1 MSIKHKSE
9 TPYVNAGPAVGKDS
23 EPLKNKVLSTGE
35 GHEYTKPA
43 TPESPILFSLGTRR
57 AVRGTGIVN
66 MIDSKG

>member
-35 GHEYTKPA
+35 GHEYTGGA
-43 TPESPILFSLGTRR
+43 TPGKPH
-57 AVRGTGIVN
+57 IVQSGHKEGGPGHK
-66 MIDSKG
+66 DCKHD